1 MKQVK
6 LWQTA
11 KVFLLS
17 RSILLV
23 LLSLIIFQSSQIA
36 VFATEPLSKADKLAI
51 FDDVWQTIRD
61 RYYDSRLRGID
72 WTAQRATF
80 RLRAGESKTSAE
92 LYSIMRLMVSEL
104 RDSHTRI
111 FAPDEK
117 LDWRKPRIISIGIFV
132 REIDNELVVINVEK
146 GSTAEKSNIQIGD
159 TITEIDGVPSD
170 SAFAQKIY
178 EQKGSSTV
186 AAGHLKAAATLFDGK
201 EKTFV
206 NVKWRDEKNAEH
218 FASLPRQYKIYPP
231 SLRVRRENAT
241 LIIAFDGFT
250 NDIVREFYDALNSNL
265 RGVRAIVLDLRGNR
279 GGSTD
284 AMTDLTS
291 AFLPV
296 GSEIGKFIDRRGKIA
311 VDAQTRRQIFYS
323 SKPIDISGLPVTIL
337 TSTATAS
344 AAEIFTS
351 TLKRNNRA
359 KVIGTTTCGC
369 VLAIRRQHT
378 LPDGGVLEISELNYQ
393 TENGK
398 SLEGVGVSPDE
409 IVLPNKTDL
418 RNRRDRTLERAFET
432 VKNRTSGYNKSKS

>member
-6 LWQTA
+6 FAQTA

-23 LLSLIIFQSSQIA
+23 LLSVIIFQSSQIA

-80 RLRAGESKTSAE
+80 RRRAGESQTSAE

-117 LDWRKPRIISIGIFV
+117 LDWRNPRIITIGIFV
-132 REIDNELVVINVEK
+132 REIENELVVINVEK
-146 GSTAEKSNIQIGD
+146 GSTAEKFGIQIGD
-159 TITEIDGVPSD
+159 TITKIDGVPSD

-186 AAGHLKAAATLFDGK
+186 AAGHLKAAATLYDAK

-206 NVKWRDEKNAEH
+206 NVTRRDEKNVER
-218 FASLPRQYKIYPP
+218 FASLPRQYKTYPP

-241 LIIAFDGFT
+241 LIIAFDSFT

-323 SKPIDISGLPVTIL
+323 SKPIDVSQLPVTIL

-369 VLAIRRQHT
+369 VLAIRRQHS

-432 VKNRTSGYNKSKS
+432 MKNRTSGYNKGKS